1 MLFSHSLALCSR
13 TRAAKKHAKV
23 LLFSGIGNFFCLK
36 VTLFLHFLPKKL
48 KLLNRLCKINPIFAP
63 NSLFYQSL
71 THLFN
76 SAYLVL
82 KIGDLHTRTPFIIS
96 LSAAGSAG
104 SPKKFVTFWSALQS
118 IVESKLFLLLI
129 NNPPRYSFP
138 PSHNRHITD
147 T

>member
-1 MLFSHSLALCSR
+1 MLFSRSLTLCPR

-23 LLFSGIGNFFCLK
+23 LLFSDMSNFFCLK

-76 SAYLVL
+76 SAYLLL
-82 KIGDLHTRTPFIIS
+82 KIMLYFKIS
-96 LSAAGSAG
+96 L
-104 SPKKFVTFWSALQS
+104 
-118 IVESKLFLLLI
+118 LLYGLNFGYHFI
-129 NNPPRYSFP
+129 LKISR
-138 PSHNRHITD
+138 RHPD
-147 T
+147 DREEMEGR